1 MCKTRFGSQGVIL
14 YGFKAKQ
21 IEKTFIAFETPSPP
35 LMAKVMKNDHFFI
48 PPLYVI
54 SIVEYTS

>member
-1 MCKTRFGSQGVIL
+1 MHKTRFGSQGVIL

-21 IEKTFIAFETPSPP
+21 IEKNLYCIRDPSPP
-35 LMAKVMKNDHFFI
+35 LRAKVMKNDHFFI